1 VTRTG
6 GEVLAEQLVRE
17 GVTHVFGVPGQQL
30 YHAVDGLVQV
40 ADRIQ
45 FVSTRHEQ
53 GAAYMADGYA
63 RTTGR
68 EGVCMVV
75 PGPGVLNALAALSTA
90 YACSSPVLCIAGTI
104 PSTLIG
110 KGLGVLHEV
119 AHQSRMFE
127 SVTKWHALAHSAD
140 EIPGLVAEGFRQLR
154 CGRPRPVAIEVP
166 PDVLAAATEA
176 ALVEPSLGV
185 PLRVAPGAAALDRA
199 AEVLAGARR
208 PVIYAGWGVQA
219 AGASDELRRVAE
231 LLEAPIVMSR
241 GGGGAISAR
250 HPLAATKLSGRR
262 LMPDADVILA
272 VGTRFRKY
280 SGASGP
286 GGAKPRVVV
295 HLDADPDTLASR
307 SDEDV
312 RLLGDAGLGLT
323 ELLLRLEGRSGVGDR
338 PSRAED
344 VAAAH
349 AWADEQLAP
358 IEPQM
363 SFLRAIRRALP
374 DDGILVSELTQ
385 VGYTIRVGFE
395 FTAPRTNIT
404 PGYQGTLGYGF
415 PTALG
420 AKVGNPDKAVVSVNG
435 DGGFG
440 WCLQEL
446 ATARKYDIGVAV
458 VVFNDGAYGNVQREL
473 EDRFEGRSLGT
484 DLVNP
489 DFVALAG
496 AFGVPGVRT
505 DSPDG
510 LERALRDA
518 LAADGPTLIEVPVG
532 EMPDPWPLL
541 G

>member
-1 VTRTG
+1 MGHTG
-6 GEVLAEQLVRE
+6 GEILAGQLVRE
-17 GVTHVFGVPGQQL
+17 GVRHVFGVPGQQL
-30 YHAVDGLVQV
+30 YHAIDGLVHV
-40 ADRIQ
+40 ADQIQ
-45 FVSTRHEQ
+45 FISTRHEQ

-104 PSTLIG
+104 PSPLIG

-119 AHQSRMFE
+119 ANQSRLFE
-127 SVTKWHALAHSAD
+127 SVTKWHALARSAD
-140 EIPGLVAEGFRQLR
+140 DIPDLVAEAFRQLR

-166 PDVLAAATEA
+166 PDVLASPTDV
-176 ALVEPSLGV
+176 ALVEPSVGAA
-185 PLRVAPGAAALDRA
+185 LRVAPDEAALDRA

-219 AGASDELRRVAE
+219 ADASDELGRVAE
-231 LLEAPIVMSR
+231 LLEAPVVMSR

-262 LMPDADVILA
+262 LMPDADVVLA

-286 GGAKPRVVV
+286 GGAEPRVVV
-295 HLDADPDTLASR
+295 HLDADPDTLATR
-307 SDEDV
+307 SGDDV
-312 RLLGDAGLGLT
+312 RLLGDARLGLVG
-323 ELLLRLEGRSGVGDR
+323 LLRRLEGRPAGSDR
-338 PSRAED
+338 PARAGE
-344 VAAAH
+344 VAAAR

-385 VGYTIRVGFE
+385 VGYTVRVGFE
-395 FTAPRTNIT
+395 FLAPRTNIT

-420 AKVGNPDKAVVSVNG
+420 AKVGNPDRSVVSLNG

-446 ATARKYDIGVAV
+446 ATARKYDIGVAI
-458 VVFNDGAYGNVQREL
+458 VVFNDGAYGNVRREL

-489 DFVALAG
+489 DFVTLAD

-505 DSPDG
+505 DGPEG

-532 EMPDPWPLL
+532 DMPDPWPLL

>member
-1 VTRTG
+1 MTRTG
-6 GEVLAEQLVRE
+6 GEILAEGLVRE
-17 GVTHVFGVPGQQL
+17 GVSHVFGVPGQQL
-30 YHAVDGLVQV
+30 YHALDGLAQV

-104 PSTLIG
+104 PSHLIG
-110 KGLGVLHEV
+110 QRLGVLHEV

-127 SVTKWHALAHSAD
+127 SVTKWHALARTAD
-140 EIPGLVAEGFRQLR
+140 EIPALLAEAFRQLR
-154 CGRPRPVAIEVP
+154 GGRPRPVALEVP
-166 PDVLAAATEA
+166 PDVLATATDA
-176 ALVEPSLGV
+176 ALAEPSLGAD
-185 PLRVAPGAAALDRA
+185 LRVPPDPDGLDRA
-199 AEVLAGARR
+199 AEVLANANR

-219 AGASDELRRVAE
+219 ADASDELRRIAE
-231 LLEAPIVMSR
+231 LLQAPVVMSR

-262 LMPDADVILA
+262 LMPDADVVLA

-286 GGAKPRVVV
+286 GGAEPRVVV
-295 HLDADPDTLASR
+295 HLDADPDTLATR
-307 SDEDV
+307 SADDV
-312 RLLGDAGLGLT
+312 RLLGDARLGLV
-323 ELLLRLEGRSGVGDR
+323 ELLRRLEGRAGAGER
-338 PSRAED
+338 PSRADE
-344 VAAAH
+344 VAAARS
-349 AWADEQLAP
+349 WAAEQLAP

-395 FTAPRTNIT
+395 FSAPRTNIT

-420 AKVGNPDKAVVSVNG
+420 AKVGSPGKAVVSVNG

-446 ATARKYDIGVAV
+446 ATARKYDIGVAIV
-458 VVFNDGAYGNVQREL
+458 IFNDGAYGNVQREL
-473 EDRFEGRSLGT
+473 EDRFAGRSLGT

-496 AFGVPGVRT
+496 AFGVRGVRV
-505 DSPDG
+505 DGADG
-510 LERALRDA
+510 LARALGDA
-518 LAADGPTLIEVPVG
+518 FAADGPTLIEVPVG
-532 EMPDPWPLL
+532 DMPDPWPLL

>member
-6 GEVLAEQLVRE
+6 GELLANQLVCE
-17 GVTHVFGVPGQQL
+17 GVSHVFGVPGQQL
-30 YHAVDGLVQV
+30 YNAVDGLAQV

-45 FVSTRHEQ
+45 FISTRHEQ

-104 PSTLIG
+104 PSSLIG

-127 SVTKWHALAHSAD
+127 SVTKWHALARSAD
-140 EIPGLVAEGFRQLR
+140 EIPDLIAEAFRQLR
-154 CGRPRPVAIEVP
+154 SGRPRPVAVEVP
-166 PDVLAAATEA
+166 PDVLAAASDA
-176 ALVEPSLGV
+176 SLADPSV
-185 PLRVAPGAAALDRA
+185 NADLRVAPDADALDRA
-199 AEVLAGARR
+199 ADVLANARR
-208 PVIYAGWGVQA
+208 PTIYAGWGVQA
-219 AGASDELRRVAE
+219 ADATDELRRVAE
-231 LLEAPIVMSR
+231 LLHAPVVMSR

-262 LMPDADVILA
+262 LMPDSDVVLA

-286 GGAKPRVVV
+286 GGAEPRIVV
-295 HLDADPDTLASR
+295 HLDADPETLATR
-307 SDEDV
+307 SNDDV
-312 RLLGDAGLGLT
+312 RLLGDARLGLQ
-323 ELLLRLEGRSGVGDR
+323 ELLRRLEERDDAGGR
-338 PSRAED
+338 PSRAAE
-344 VAAAH
+344 VAAAR
-349 AWADEQLAP
+349 AWASEQLAP

-363 SFLRAIRRALP
+363 SFLGAIRRALP

-420 AKVGNPDKAVVSVNG
+420 AKVGNPGAAVVSVNG

-446 ATARKYDIGVAV
+446 ATARKYDIGVAIV
-458 VVFNDGAYGNVQREL
+458 IFNDGAYGNVQREL

-484 DLVNP
+484 DLANP
-489 DFVALAG
+489 DFIALAG
-496 AFGVPGVRT
+496 AFGVRGVRT
-505 DSPDG
+505 DRPDG

-518 LAADGPTLIEVPVG
+518 FRAQGPTLIEVPVG

>member
-1 VTRTG
+1 MSRTG
-6 GEVLAEQLVRE
+6 GELLAQQLVRE

-30 YHAVDGLVQV
+30 YNAIDGLGQV
-40 ADRIQ
+40 GDTIQ
-45 FVSTRHEQ
+45 YISTRHEQ

-90 YACSSPVLCIAGTI
+90 YACSSPVLFIAGTI
-104 PSTLIG
+104 PSGLIG

-119 AHQSRMFE
+119 ANQSQILD
-127 SVTKWHALAHSAD
+127 SVTKWHALARSAD
-140 EIPGLVAEGFRQLR
+140 EIPELVAEGFRQLR
-154 CGRPRPVAIEVP
+154 SGRPRPVAIEVP
-166 PDVLAAATEA
+166 PDVLAAASDA
-176 ALVEPSLGV
+176 GLVEPSLGAALGVV
-185 PLRVAPGAAALDRA
+185 PDAAALDRA
-199 AEVLAGARR
+199 AEVLANARR
-208 PVIYAGWGVQA
+208 PAIYAGWGVQA
-219 AGASDELRRVAE
+219 ADASDELRRVAE
-231 LLEAPIVMSR
+231 LLQAPVVMSR

-262 LMPDADVILA
+262 LMPDADVVLA

-286 GGAKPRVVV
+286 GGAEPRVVV
-295 HLDADPDTLASR
+295 HLDADPETLATR
-307 SDEDV
+307 SDGDV
-312 RLLGDAGLGLT
+312 RLLGDARLGLVQ
-323 ELLLRLEGRSGVGDR
+323 LLRRLEGRPGAGDR
-338 PSRAED
+338 PSRADD
-344 VAAAH
+344 VAVARAS
-349 AWADEQLAP
+349 ADKQLAP

-363 SFLRAIRRALP
+363 SFLRAIRRVLP

-420 AKVGNPDKAVVSVNG
+420 AKVGNPGKAVVSVNG

-446 ATARKYDIGVAV
+446 ATARQYDIGIAI

-484 DLVNP
+484 DLTNP
-489 DFVALAG
+489 DFLALAG
-496 AFGVPGVRT
+496 AFGVRGVRT
-505 DSPDG
+505 DGPDG
-510 LERALRDA
+510 LERAVRDA
-518 LAADGPTLIEVPVG
+518 LAADAPTLIEVPVG